1 MSDRLFD
8 YMLRQCV
15 NRQRPFGKIESQGE
29 MARLFGL
36 ECKVAPGRET
46 ESREQKVACPVFVRT
61 VQPITKVRAFG
72 GVTRNQ
78 GGKRLAFPL
87 LAV

>member
-1 MSDRLFD
+1 
-8 YMLRQCV
+8 
-15 NRQRPFGKIESQGE
+15 
-29 MARLFGL
+29 MARLSGL
-36 ECKVAPGRET
+36 ESTLRPGGR
-46 ESREQKVACPVFVRT
+46 REQKVACPVFVRT

-87 LAV
+87 GCGLTVLR